1 MSLTETNL
9 ISVIKTQYRYKTK
22 ANSGMLVILIGVQL
36 LAFLLSLNGVG
47 TSGGGNTDVITY
59 SIKHISGDMIIIFTL
74 IWALGIGISTATSGF
89 KMDFSFVSN
98 RLSSHLSS
106 MAFLLTASVVGGV
119 TATLCGVLL
128 RVFTYHTHSGV
139 DAGVGF
145 WIAPL
150 SLLSGILAT
159 SLYAVLVSSIGYFT
173 GMLVQRN
180 LIFIV
185 LLPGL
190 IFGTLIVEARSTG
203 RAEMLINTIEFFSK
217 ESSLAL
223 FSLKVLLVAA
233 LLYGCVILFSN
244 RMEVRK

>member
-1 MSLTETNL
+1 MMSLTATNL
-9 ISVIKTQYRYKTK
+9 LSVAKTQYRYKTK

-47 TSGGGNTDVITY
+47 SSGGSSSSISY

-106 MAFLLTASVVGGV
+106 MAFLITAAVVGGV
-119 TATLCGVLL
+119 TATLSGVLL
-128 RVFTYHTHSGV
+128 RVFMYYTHSGV
-139 DAGVGF
+139 DAGAGF
-145 WIAPL
+145 YIAPL
-150 SLLSGILAT
+150 SLLSGILAA
-159 SLYAVLVSSIGYFT
+159 SLYAVLISSIGYFA

-190 IFGTLIVEARSTG
+190 FFGTLFVEARSTG
-203 RAEMLINTIEFFSK
+203 QAELLINTIEFFSK

-223 FSLKVLLVAA
+223 FALKAILVAA
-233 LLYGCVILFSN
+233 LFYGCVMLFSN
-244 RMEVRK
+244 RMEVRR